1 MKKKIQTALRP
12 GRAVFYVL
20 FFAFAAV
27 GLYFSRP
34 YGLVGMATVVVL
46 RLVALRSDAERRQQV
61 HELMENIE
69 IEGGEIRRGARNDRT
84 DHLGERGVRRHDRPL
99 CARAAYASERAC
111 ADV

>member
-34 YGLVGMATVVVL
+34 YGLVGMAIVVVL
-46 RLVALRSDAERRQQV
+46 RLVAIRSDAERRQQV
-61 HELMENIE
+61 HELMENI
-69 IEGGEIRRGARNDRT
+69 
-84 DHLGERGVRRHDRPL
+84 
-99 CARAAYASERAC
+99 
-111 ADV
+111 